1 MNRMKRTYLLIAAL
15 FLTTCCFAQEE
26 ELSFPFQGGHK
37 IMDRFFRDST
47 MFSST
52 VKTMKASGMAIF
64 KFSADDKGV
73 ISKIVIYYVDD
84 LVLTE
89 PILNALKKS
98 TKKWIIPNHEK
109 IHDFI
114 LPFNVSFNIPTT
126 GNSAVQADYYNFYLH
141 KKAFTSPDQIP
152 MDEATLLPPVFLKY
166 DL

>member
-1 MNRMKRTYLLIAAL
+1 M
-15 FLTTCCFAQEE
+15 AQEE

-47 MFSST
+47 KFGTT
-52 VKTMKASGMAIF
+52 VKNIKATGMAIF

-73 ISKIVIYYVDD
+73 VSKIVIYYADD

-89 PILNALKKS
+89 AILNSLRKS
-98 TKKWIIPNHEK
+98 SKKWIIPNHEK

-126 GNSAVQADYYNFYLH
+126 GNAGVQSAHYDFYLH
-141 KKAFTSPDQIP
+141 KKPFTSPDQIP